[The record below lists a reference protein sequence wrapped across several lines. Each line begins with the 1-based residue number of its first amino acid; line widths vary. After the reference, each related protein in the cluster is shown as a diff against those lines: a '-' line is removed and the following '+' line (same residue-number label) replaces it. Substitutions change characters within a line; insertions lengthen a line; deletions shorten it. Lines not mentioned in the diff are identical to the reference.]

1 MMMLLWI
8 RSLILLM
15 VIPTLSENIYM
26 TGQYV
31 TRDVLTNVFKL
42 VEFEVLRKHDQKTL
56 RFFDPRKRS

>member
-1 MMMLLWI
+1 
-8 RSLILLM
+8 M

-26 TGQYV
+26 SGQYV